1 VAAHLPSLPALFLSI
16 CPLVLLAAV
25 EEDFFENQY
34 ALSNLLFLDIYALY
48 TLTIELF
55 QWGHLFNMKY
65 VVFKER

>member
-1 VAAHLPSLPALFLSI
+1 M
-16 CPLVLLAAV
+16 CPLVLVAAV
-25 EEDFFENQY
+25 EGDFFENQY